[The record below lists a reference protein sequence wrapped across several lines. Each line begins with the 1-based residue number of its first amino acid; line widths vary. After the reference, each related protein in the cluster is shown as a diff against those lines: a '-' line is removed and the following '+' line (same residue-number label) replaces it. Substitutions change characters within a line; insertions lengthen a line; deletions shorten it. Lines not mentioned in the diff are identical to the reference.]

1 MRLRSGKIKPTV
13 SLCKC
18 GKYWGSINHKN
29 MCSVCYNHGSNYK
42 KSFQNKLKEY
52 VNSKITKDR
61 DVLAALR
68 FSSKSYQTQI
78 MRQVFNV
85 LKSRNEYIT
94 AKFARKLLREGG
106 ADTTERSHLVCSFVI
121 DWWNIIRKN
130 GFNSHEMCY
139 FGNFGEGLEDY
150 KFPPRLPNRN
160 MYRVMMS

>member
-1 MRLRSGKIKPTV
+1 MRLRSGKIKPSV
-13 SLCKC
+13 PLCKC

-29 MCSVCYNHGSNYK
+29 MCSVCYNHGTNYK
-42 KSFQNKLKEY
+42 KTFQNKLNDY

-61 DVLAALR
+61 DLLAALR

-78 MRQVFNV
+78 MRDV
-85 LKSRNEYIT
+85 LKILKYENKYIT
-94 AKFARKLLREGG
+94 AKFARKLLRECPR
-106 ADTTERSHLVCSFVI
+106 DILERCHLVCSFVI
-121 DWWNIIRKN
+121 DWWNITMKN

-160 MYRVMMS
+160 MYRVMS